1 MVSVGVKYV
10 YEVAVSLMVVAAD
23 PTYALAPRFAI
34 QSLLEAPD
42 TEKSI
47 VPPGMDL
54 NTISP
59 AAFVVAA
66 LVDR

>member
-1 MVSVGVKYV
+1 MKYV
-10 YEVAVSLMVVAAD
+10 YELAVSLTVVAAD
-23 PTYALAPRFAI
+23 PTYALTSRFAV
-34 QSLLEAPD
+34 QSPLEAPD

-59 AAFVVAA
+59 AALVVAA